1 MDPNDQSFG
10 ESEQELGDED
20 ISEEL
25 NNSDLSKSI
34 QPSVPGSLFQDK
46 MKAQAD
52 RAQETMNKI
61 KQARELVDSASTQ
74 EVLRDCNLE
83 GIRDE
88 VLELEAQAADI
99 NCDLYQQRGAKTSV
113 VEMR

>member
-1 MDPNDQSFG
+1 MARNRSILSPEYVVDNFNDDNDDYSYMDPNEQSFG

-52 RAQETMNKI
+52 RAQEIMNKI
-61 KQARELVDSASTQ
+61 KQARELVDSASAQ
-74 EVLRDCNLE
+74 EALRDCNLE
-83 GIRDE
+83 GIRD
-88 VLELEAQAADI
+88 
-99 NCDLYQQRGAKTSV
+99 
-113 VEMR
+113 